1 MDKDTSLPNYNHSIT
16 IIERKSILVTGVKKI
31 DSFDDEEFL
40 METIMG
46 YLILKGSDME
56 LLKLDTLQGNV
67 SIKGHLNSFAYVD
80 DGVKKEKENSFIGR
94 LFK

>member
-1 MDKDTSLPNYNHSIT
+1 MDKDTVIQNYNHSIN
-16 IIERKSILVTGVKKI
+16 IVERKNMLITGVKKI
-31 DSFDDEEFL
+31 ESFDDEEFL

-46 YLILKGSDME
+46 FLVLKGNDLE

-67 SIKGHLNSFAYVD
+67 SIKGTLKSFSYID
-80 DGVKKEKENSFIGR
+80 DNFKKEKESTFINR

>member
-16 IIERKSILVTGVKKI
+16 IVERKSILVTGVKKI
-31 DSFDDEEFL
+31 ESFDDEEFL
-40 METIMG
+40 METVMG

-67 SIKGHLNSFAYVD
+67 SIKGLLKSFAYVD
-80 DGVKKEKENSFIGR
+80 ENMKKDKENNFIGR